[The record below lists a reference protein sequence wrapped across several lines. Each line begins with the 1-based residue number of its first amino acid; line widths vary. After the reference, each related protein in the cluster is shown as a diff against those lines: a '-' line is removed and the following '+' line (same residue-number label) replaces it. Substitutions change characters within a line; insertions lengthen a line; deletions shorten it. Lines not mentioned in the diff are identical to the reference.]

1 MTFIERLCSL
11 FVRTPVPA
19 VSTPVTVAPAISDV
33 FVPTNNQQAYHV
45 APTVHALEDSLPSWL
60 ADEEALR
67 DEGVLFGL
75 ADAQTDEKIAEI
87 RAHVDKQAAPIEK
100 MVEQYTQKV
109 EELNQVIHER
119 ESRIASLK
127 SQIEALQEQLPIT
140 HDLLRTSVSL
150 LLAIGMS
157 IGNFYLVD
165 ETLRPAF
172 PNRWIAVGVFLA
184 GMFNLFGRTSFFYEE
199 GTRLSGRRLIEEV
212 ALPMAAALFVLAQAV
227 QTQSIWQAGSL
238 FVFIFFLFLL
248 TGKLLL
254 STLTR
259 LQNGFQAIR
268 QNRQLLIDKQ
278 QNLPVWATDRER
290 LVREVE
296 AIRNQQWPLV
306 TTLKQLETDLARLNA
321 KRDQLV
327 SLFLSEYQIA
337 RSIRDRLPEHRLS
350 EQQREALFN

>member
-1 MTFIERLCSL
+1 MTFIERLRSL
-11 FVRTPVPA
+11 FVRTPVSA

-33 FVPTNNQQAYHV
+33 FVPADNQQAYHA
-45 APTVHALEDSLPSWL
+45 APTVYALEDSLPSWL

-75 ADAQTDEKIAEI
+75 ADAQTDEKVTEI
-87 RAHVDKQAAPIEK
+87 RAHIDQQAAPIEK

-109 EELNQVIHER
+109 EALNQVIHER

-127 SQIEALQEQLPIT
+127 SQIEALQEQLPII

-227 QTQSIWQAGSL
+227 QMQSIWQAGSL

-278 QNLPVWATDRER
+278 QNLPVWVTDRER

-337 RSIRDRLPEHRLS
+337 RSIRDRLPEQRLP